1 MSNVSILLLYWGVG
15 HSVIILQLERT
26 PPLVPYWV
34 MNNVMPYSLRY
45 MAPSG
50 WGTRVGAAPP
60 PLEKNIWRVF
70 FGLPSLAKI
79 YAGAHSSVSTCHV
92 NLPL

>member
-34 MNNVMPYSLRY
+34 MNNVMPYSPRC

-50 WGTRVGAAPP
+50 WGTRVGAPP
-60 PLEKNIWRVF
+60 PGKKHMAGLFRLAIPCKNLCWR
-70 FGLPSLAKI
+70 P
-79 YAGAHSSVSTCHV
+79 
-92 NLPL
+92 

>member
-34 MNNVMPYSLRY
+34 MNNEMPYSPRC

-50 WGTRVGAAPP
+50 WGTRVGAPP
-60 PLEKNIWRVF
+60 PMEKTYGGSFSACHPLQKFMLAPIVLF
-70 FGLPSLAKI
+70 LP
-79 YAGAHSSVSTCHV
+79 VM
-92 NLPL
+92 